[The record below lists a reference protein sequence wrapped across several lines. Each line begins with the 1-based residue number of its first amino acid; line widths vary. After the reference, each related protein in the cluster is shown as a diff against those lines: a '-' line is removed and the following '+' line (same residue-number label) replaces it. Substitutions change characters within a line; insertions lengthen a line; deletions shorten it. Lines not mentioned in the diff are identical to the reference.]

1 MPKIYNTIVIHIT
14 WDDSVFNQLTVFGLM
29 TTLYINLPC
38 VDLFF
43 NPKRET
49 SIRWNYTRLVYGFLK
64 VIRYSVLVILL
75 ILVELGCAAFIFF
88 DKSWEEVSFL
98 LIVILKMVCY
108 LWSSCKQYEGCFRI
122 SLPTKLEILI

>member
-1 MPKIYNTIVIHIT
+1 
-14 WDDSVFNQLTVFGLM
+14 M

-49 SIRWNYTRLVYGFLK
+49 SVRWNYTRLVYGFLK
-64 VIRYSVLVILL
+64 VIQYSVLVILL

-88 DKSWEEVSFL
+88 DKSWVDKVS
-98 LIVILKMVCY
+98 
-108 LWSSCKQYEGCFRI
+108 SRI
-122 SLPTKLEILI
+122 RDSQQESTD